1 MLTRNERTLFVS
13 QETTLIAFVIFYNTE
28 MSKSVPD
35 ENFTTPIQNTNMSVL
50 KKRQFFRRNK
60 SNFR

>member
-13 QETTLIAFVIFYNTE
+13 EEATLIAFVIFYNTE

-50 KKRQFFRRNK
+50 KKRLFFRRNK
-60 SNFR
+60 NDF